1 MRSQQ
6 ALYSRGL
13 VGRFAVPLTTPN
25 PTSVLSATVNADVNL
40 AWYDYQLC
48 RSEVAHTFAA
58 TSNNAHNIKTD
69 ALDVL
74 LPRLASMWA
83 IMETRFLP
91 VRNLTYTKK
100 RLVFYWQFS
109 SEKSECSFA
118 EERHLLRGL
127 FGKMLMLAGHM
138 SEALHVFRYEFIDT
152 QQLPLASRVLYND
165 DDERQWSASACILL
179 AVRNRLIEDRRSDEE
194 NGFAMIAA
202 CTFTLALNL
211 VQCVTKSAERAGVF
225 ELLRWECKL
234 RVIKTSTG
242 TDVEQ
247 RTHKPPTTNI
257 SRKDKSLVNHVKSTM
272 TTLRHIHD
280 LTNVGEA
287 EWRVAR
293 ELLQEILAFDSPS
306 RFLPWKIAGDI
317 CKKHKADLML
327 KSIELTQAD
336 V

>member
-1 MRSQQ
+1 M
-6 ALYSRGL
+6 
-13 VGRFAVPLTTPN
+13 PLTTPN
-25 PTSVLSATVNADVNL
+25 PTSVLLATVNTDVNL

-48 RSEVAHTFAA
+48 RSEVANTFAA
-58 TSNNAHNIKTD
+58 TSNDAHDIKP
-69 ALDVL
+69 AAFDVL

-100 RLVFYWQFS
+100 RLVFYWQLSSSS

-138 SEALHVFRYEFIDT
+138 IEALHIFRYEFIDT
-152 QQLPLASRVLYND
+152 QQLPLASRILYNDDD
-165 DDERQWSASACILL
+165 DDERQWLASACILL
-179 AVRNRLIEDRRSDEE
+179 AIRNRLIEDRRSDEE
-194 NGFAMIAA
+194 NGFAMISA
-202 CTFTLALNL
+202 CTFAMALNL
-211 VQCVTKSAERAGVF
+211 VQCISKSAERSGVF

-242 TDVEQ
+242 IDVSQ
-247 RTHKPPTTNI
+247 VTYKPPTTNI
-257 SRKDKSLVNHVKSTM
+257 SHKDKNLVNHVKSTM
-272 TTLRHIHD
+272 TSLRHIHD

-287 EWRVAR
+287 DWTLAR
-293 ELLQEILAFDSPS
+293 ELLQETLSS
-306 RFLPWKIAGDI
+306 QFLPWEIAGDI
-317 CKKHKADLML
+317 CKKHKALLVL
-327 KSIELTQAD
+327 KSIELTQAI